1 MRCILKEHEKLFDAF
16 NRFMQIKTECRLQVV
31 HQYNIAKFTLKQIE
45 YLKKFDGRQYVTLSQ
60 LAEEL
65 SLSKPSITEMVRKFI
80 QLDCIK
86 KERCNHDAR
95 VYYLFLTD
103 KGKKIARLE
112 QIANEQF
119 IRRMGKSLNEE
130 EINFLIEI
138 LLKIV

>member
-1 MRCILKEHEKLFDAF
+1 
-16 NRFMQIKTECRLQVV
+16 MQIKTECRLQVI
-31 HQYNIAKFTLKQIE
+31 HKYNISNFTLKQIE
-45 YLKKFDGRQYVTLSQ
+45 YLKKFDGRQYITISQ

-65 SLSKPSITEMVRKFI
+65 SLSKPSITEMVKKFI

-112 QIANEQF
+112 KMVNENF
-119 IRRMGKSLNEE
+119 IRRMGRSLKEE
-130 EINFLIEI
+130 EINLLIEI
-138 LLKIV
+138 LLKII

>member
-1 MRCILKEHEKLFDAF
+1 MRCILKEHQKLFDAF

-31 HQYNIAKFTLKQIE
+31 QQYNIAKFTLKQIE
-45 YLKKFDGRQYVTLSQ
+45 YLKKFDGRQYVTISQ

-80 QLDCIK
+80 QLDCVK
-86 KERCNHDAR
+86 KEQCNHDAR

-112 QIANEQF
+112 QLVNEHF

-130 EINFLIEI
+130 EINLLIEI
-138 LLKIV
+138 LLKVV

>member
-1 MRCILKEHEKLFDAF
+1 LRCILKEHQKLFDAF

-31 HQYNIAKFTLKQIE
+31 QQYNIAKFTLKQIE
-45 YLKKFDGRQYVTLSQ
+45 YLKKFDGRQYVTISQ

-80 QLDCIK
+80 QLDCVK
-86 KERCNHDAR
+86 KEQCNHDAR

-112 QIANEQF
+112 QLVNEHF

-130 EINFLIEI
+130 EINLLIEI
-138 LLKIV
+138 LLKVV